1 MVTFPAVRPQPSTAG
16 STTAMTVL
24 GPVSAAQLGIALPH
38 EHLLIHIPD
47 FVDIDE
53 ESIRARQNEPVTL
66 ENLGWVRQ
74 YWTYNRDNLRM
85 TSESLAAAEVAR
97 FAAAGGS
104 TIVDVTVP
112 GLGRDP
118 QALARISR
126 TTGLHIVMACGAY
139 VAKSHPAWVSAA
151 TESELAA
158 VFIAEVRDGAGSSGI
173 RPGIIK
179 VGCTW
184 PLHPDEGKALRA
196 AARAQRETG
205 LAITLHPGRDRAAP
219 FLIADILAGEG
230 ADLRRVVMGHLDG
243 RVQDLDGLR
252 ELGARGLFLEL
263 DVFGLETSYFPV
275 PGVVGID
282 GLSDAQRLRL
292 VRGLIDAGL
301 GDQVL
306 LSHDIGTKHRLA
318 AYGGH
323 GFDHLLVNVIPWMRQ
338 RGFTPDEIDMLFV
351 RNPARMLSLGP
362 TA

>member
-1 MVTFPAVRPQPSTAG
+1 MVTFPAVQPQPTSAG
-16 STTAMTVL
+16 STAMTVL
-24 GPVSAAQLGIALPH
+24 GPIPAAQLGIALPH
-38 EHLLIHIPD
+38 EHLLVHIPD
-47 FVDIDE
+47 FVDLDE
-53 ESIRARQNEPVTL
+53 ETLRVRQNEPVTL

-74 YWTYNRDNLRM
+74 YWTYSRDNLRM
-85 TSESLAAAEVAR
+85 SSESLAAAEIAR

-118 QALARISR
+118 EALARISR
-126 TTGLHIVMACGAY
+126 MTGLHIVMACGAY
-139 VAKSHPAWVSAA
+139 VAKCHPAWVSESTETQLAEIFIEEARRGVGA
-151 TESELAA
+151 T
-158 VFIAEVRDGAGSSGI
+158 GI
-173 RPGIIK
+173 KPGIIK

-184 PLHPDEGKALRA
+184 PLEPAEGKALRA

-219 FLIADILAGEG
+219 FLIADILADQG
-230 ADLRRVVMGHLDG
+230 ADLRRAIMGHLDG
-243 RVQDLDGLR
+243 RVQDLDGLC
-252 ELGARGLFLEL
+252 ELGRRGLFLEF

-282 GLSDAQRLRL
+282 GLSDAQRLAL
-292 VRGLIDAGL
+292 VRGLIDAGF
-301 GDQVL
+301 GPQVL

-323 GFDHLLVNVIPWMRQ
+323 GFDHLLANVIPWMRQ

-351 RNPARMLSLGP
+351 RNPARAL
-362 TA
+362 TVERAA